1 MYIRY
6 VNKLC
11 ELHLECDNY
20 TEAAFTLKLH
30 SSLLNWSE
38 EILSPHLKSHK
49 HPSCQTHLEL
59 KEALYNDSIKYFD
72 KGKVRVVVC
81 ARGCV
86 EMSLAGRRNKFLT
99 EFFFFRCGSA
109 R

>member
-30 SSLLNWSE
+30 SALLNWSE
-38 EILSPHLKSHK
+38 EALSSHLKSHR
-49 HPSCQTHLEL
+49 HPLCQTHLEL
-59 KEALYNDSIKYFD
+59 KEALYNDSINYFD
-72 KGKVRVVVC
+72 KGKV
-81 ARGCV
+81 
-86 EMSLAGRRNKFLT
+86 
-99 EFFFFRCGSA
+99 CGS
-109 R
+109 RNQSRLL